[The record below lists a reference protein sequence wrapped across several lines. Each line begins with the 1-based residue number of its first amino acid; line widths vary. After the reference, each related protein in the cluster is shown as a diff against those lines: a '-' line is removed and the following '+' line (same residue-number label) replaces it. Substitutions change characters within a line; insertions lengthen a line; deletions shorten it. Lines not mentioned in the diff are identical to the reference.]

1 MGRILVFLIW
11 CSSVAAYAQELNCNV
26 VINAEQTGNS
36 NLPVFK
42 TLEKQIFEFVN
53 TTKWTNKEFTNQER
67 IECSMYINVTDYA
80 GDVFNATIQV
90 QSSRPVYG
98 SSYTTPVH
106 NVNDKD
112 FTFRYLE
119 FQNMVYNPNAF
130 ESNLIS
136 VLAFHVYMILGI
148 DADTFELN
156 GGDTYFKQAQNI
168 VNYSQG
174 QNSKG
179 WQLSDG
185 TQSRY
190 VLVDNMLSQTF
201 EAYREVMYQYHR
213 NGLDLMHQDQK
224 QAKSNIANAL
234 VSLEAMNRVRPNS
247 FILRTFFDAKA
258 DEIQDIFSSGPS
270 VSIDKLVDALN
281 NVAPMYSSQWRNIK
295 Y

>member
-11 CSSVAAYAQELNCNV
+11 CSSVVTYAQELNCNV

-119 FQNMVYNPNAF
+119 FQNMVYNPNSF

>member
-11 CSSVAAYAQELNCNV
+11 CSSVATYAQELNCNV

-36 NLPVFK
+36 NLSVFK

>member
-11 CSSVAAYAQELNCNV
+11 CCSVATYAQELNCNV

-53 TTKWTNKEFTNQER
+53 TTKWTNKEFATQER

-156 GGDTYFKQAQNI
+156 GGNTYFKQAQNI

>member
-11 CSSVAAYAQELNCNV
+11 CSSVATYAQELNCNV

-168 VNYSQG
+168 VNFSQG

-258 DEIQDIFSSGPS
+258 DEIQDIFSSGPNVNIDEL
-270 VSIDKLVDALN
+270 VSALN

>member
-11 CSSVAAYAQELNCNV
+11 CWSVATYAQELNCNV
-26 VINAEQTGNS
+26 VINAEQIGN

-67 IECSMYINVTDYA
+67 IECSMYINITDYT

-90 QSSRPVYG
+90 QASRPVYG
-98 SSYTTPVH
+98 SSYTTSVY

-119 FQNMVYNPNAF
+119 FQNMVYNPNSF

-136 VLAFHVYMILGI
+136 VLAFHVYMILGL

-156 GGDTYFKQAQNI
+156 GGDQHFKQAQNI
-168 VNYSQG
+168 VNFSQG

-185 TQSRY
+185 SQSRY
-190 VLVDNMLSQTF
+190 MLVDNMLSQTF
-201 EAYREVMYQYHR
+201 EDYRKTMYKYHR
-213 NGLDLMHQDQK
+213 DGLDLMHQDQK

-234 VSLEAMNRVRPNS
+234 VSLEPMNRVRPNS
-247 FILRTFFDAKA
+247 FVLRTFFDAKA
-258 DEIQDIFSSGPS
+258 DEIQDIFSSGPNVNIDEL
-270 VSIDKLVDALN
+270 VSALN
-281 NVAPMYSSQWRNIK
+281 KVAPMYSSQWRNIK

>member
-11 CSSVAAYAQELNCNV
+11 CSSVATYAQELNCNV

-90 QSSRPVYG
+90 QSSRPAYG

>member
-11 CSSVAAYAQELNCNV
+11 CSSVATYAQELNCNV

-119 FQNMVYNPNAF
+119 FQNMVYNPNSF

>member
-11 CSSVAAYAQELNCNV
+11 CSSIATYAQELNCNV

-119 FQNMVYNPNAF
+119 FQNMVYNPNSF

-213 NGLDLMHQDQK
+213 NGLDLMHKDQK

-258 DEIQDIFSSGPS
+258 DEIQDIFSSGPN

>member
-11 CSSVAAYAQELNCNV
+11 CSSVATYAQELNCNV

-270 VSIDKLVDALN
+270 VNIDELVSALN
-281 NVAPMYSSQWRNIK
+281 KVAPMYSSQWRNIK

>member
-11 CSSVAAYAQELNCNV
+11 CSSVATYAQELNCNV

>member
-11 CSSVAAYAQELNCNV
+11 CWSVTTYAQELNCNV
-26 VINAEQTGNS
+26 VINAEQIGN

-67 IECSMYINVTDYA
+67 IECSMYINITDYT

-90 QSSRPVYG
+90 QASRPVYG
-98 SSYTTPVH
+98 SSYTTSVY

-119 FQNMVYNPNAF
+119 FQNMVYNPNSF
-130 ESNLIS
+130 ESNLVS

-148 DADTFELN
+148 DADTFSLN
-156 GGDTYFKQAQNI
+156 AGDSYFKQAQNI

-174 QNSKG
+174 ENSKG
-179 WQLSDG
+179 WKLSDG

-190 VLVDNMLSQTF
+190 MLIDNILSPTF
-201 EAYREVMYQYHR
+201 EGYRKAMYEYHR
-213 NGLDLMHQDQK
+213 NGLDLMSDNTK
-224 QAKSNIANAL
+224 EAKANISKAL
-234 VSLEAMNRVRPNS
+234 IGLQAMNRVRPNS
-247 FILRTFFDAKA
+247 FLLRTFFDAKA
-258 DEIQDIFSSGPS
+258 DEISDIFSSGPQ
-270 VSIDKLVDALN
+270 VDITQLVDVLN
-281 NVAPMYSSQWRNIK
+281 NIAPMYSSQWREIK
-295 Y
+295 F

>member
-1 MGRILVFLIW
+1 D
-11 CSSVAAYAQELNCNV
+11 N
-26 VINAEQTGNS
+26 
-36 NLPVFK
+36 
-42 TLEKQIFEFVN
+42 
-53 TTKWTNKEFTNQER
+53 
-67 IECSMYINVTDYA
+67 
-80 GDVFNATIQV
+80 
-90 QSSRPVYG
+90 
-98 SSYTTPVH
+98 
-106 NVNDKD
+106 
-112 FTFRYLE
+112 
-119 FQNMVYNPNAF
+119 
-130 ESNLIS
+130 
-136 VLAFHVYMILGI
+136 
-148 DADTFELN
+148 
-156 GGDTYFKQAQNI
+156 YFKQAQNI

>member
-11 CSSVAAYAQELNCNV
+11 CSSIVTYAQELNCNV

-53 TTKWTNKEFTNQER
+53 TTKWTNKVFTNQER

>member
-1 MGRILVFLIW
+1 MGRILIFLML
-11 CSSVAAYAQELNCNV
+11 CSSFSAYSQELNCNV

-36 NLPVFK
+36 NLPIFK

-53 TTKWTNKEFTNQER
+53 TTKWTSKEFTTQER
-67 IECSMYINVTDYA
+67 IECSIYINVTDYA

-98 SSYTTPVH
+98 SSYTTSVH

-119 FQNMVYNPNAF
+119 FQNMVYNPNSF

-136 VLAFHVYMILGI
+136 VLAFHIYMILGI
-148 DADTFELN
+148 DADTFSLN
-156 GGDTYFKQAQNI
+156 GGDAYFKQAQNI

-174 QNSKG
+174 ENTKG
-179 WQLSDG
+179 WKSSDG

-190 VLVDNMLSQTF
+190 VLIDNMLSQTF
-201 EAYREVMYQYHR
+201 EDYRKVMYQYHI
-213 NGLDLMHQDQK
+213 NGLDIMHENQK
-224 QAKSNIANAL
+224 EAKSNIAEAL
-234 VSLEAMNRVRPNS
+234 ISLQAMNRVRPNS

-258 DEIQDIFSSGPS
+258 DEIQDIFSAGPN
-270 VSIDKLVDALN
+270 VEITKLMDVLN
-281 NVAPMYSSQWRNIK
+281 NIAPMYSSQWRNIK

>member
-11 CSSVAAYAQELNCNV
+11 CSSIVTYAQELNCNV

-213 NGLDLMHQDQK
+213 NGLDLMHKDQK

-258 DEIQDIFSSGPS
+258 DEIQDIFSSGPN